1 MKYTR
6 SYILQKLGQ
15 MKAIVDENLEA
26 LKQEIKQSDPMEGFK
41 VPLFDSVVD
50 KLREIDNNI
59 VEYCSENDGTS
70 TLVFDILA
78 DDGYFGFDMLTCD
91 VVIKELNKMFQT
103 TLQKEIKP

>member
-6 SYILQKLGQ
+6 NYILQKLGQ

-26 LKQEIKQSDPMEGFK
+26 LQKEVDNVDLINYQTPI
-41 VPLFDSVVD
+41 FDSVVD

-59 VEYCSENDGTS
+59 VEYYGENDGTS

-78 DDGYFGFDMLTCD
+78 ENGWLTFEVLTRD
-91 VVIKELNKMFQT
+91 ETIHELNKMFQT
-103 TLQKEIKP
+103 TL